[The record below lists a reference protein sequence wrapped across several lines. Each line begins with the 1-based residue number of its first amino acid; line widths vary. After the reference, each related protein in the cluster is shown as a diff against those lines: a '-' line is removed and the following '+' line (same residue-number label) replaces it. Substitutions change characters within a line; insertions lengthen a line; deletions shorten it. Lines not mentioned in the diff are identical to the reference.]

1 MLRKIKD
8 FYSEFKPAIL
18 FLVRLCVT
26 YFVLSVLY
34 GFWLDNYKTTPD
46 PATYSVANQVVFI
59 LRFFYDN
66 VRTEVLEGANSVRIW
81 INEQPG
87 IEVYEGCNGVA
98 IFYLFFSFLVGYWG
112 GVKRLAIFTIA
123 GIIIIHLGNLLRLV
137 LLAWLALNNSEA
149 FHFTHKYLFTISIYA
164 VVFILWYFWIAKINS
179 SKKTTETV
187 TDNGAA

>member
-1 MLRKIKD
+1 MQKIKD
-8 FYSEFKPAIL
+8 FYNEFKPAIF
-18 FLVRLCVT
+18 FLARLCIT

-34 GFWLDNYKTTPD
+34 GFWLSNYDSTPD

-59 LRFFYDN
+59 LRFFYEN

-81 INEQPG
+81 INEKPG

-112 GVKRLAIFTIA
+112 GFKRLVVFTTI

-149 FHFTHKYLFTISIYA
+149 FHFTHKYLFTISIY
-164 VVFILWYFWIAKINS
+164 VLVFILWYLWVAKINP
-179 SKKTTETV
+179 SKKKSEAVTE
-187 TDNGAA
+187 NGAS